1 MNFERAAR
9 ARRSVGPDSLE
20 LRIGRLYA
28 RARGKWALLTLLI
41 LLLAILA
48 ANRPAGSLGIW

>member
-1 MNFERAAR
+1 MDVDRPSHAQRVAR
-9 ARRSVGPDSLE
+9 PDSLE

-41 LLLAILA
+41 LLLASLA
-48 ANRPAGSLGIW
+48 ANLP